1 MAKLPPMTPE
11 QRARRD
17 MAWEYRQMLRKMGYK
32 PGEADRLAL
41 AAFPDVTYD
50 QLNPGHG
57 KSTKST
63 LEKVVGGIGDVVKFA
78 APLATLIP
86 GVGPLA
92 AAGIGAAG
100 GLLGNLNDDDGFRG
114 ALGDILLG
122 GLAGGAGGF
131 ALEKVPALLQGA
143 GSLFAGGAGA
153 AADAA
158 GGGIN
163 LGNVLKSAGR
173 FLLDNPE
180 LILGGV
186 SAIAGARE
194 HGKAAEALQR
204 AIDFAMRDAEE
215 RRALRGAVLERL
227 MGPGPQRRDLSEVFA
242 SPNPYARPI
251 TLALPPA
258 GGSAAGG
265 GQDIRTAI
273 TSALGG
279 GSQQQPAMP
288 PLPPPPDPVAQLR
301 ALQSAVRQAEALS
314 LALV

>member
-17 MAWEYRQMLRKMGYK
+17 AAWEYRQQLRKMGYK
-32 PGEADRLAL
+32 PGEADRIAL
-41 AAFPDVTYD
+41 AMFPDVTYD

-57 KSTKST
+57 KKSG
-63 LEKVVGGIGDVVKFA
+63 LKKIVGGIGDVVKKA
-78 APLATLIP
+78 APLAALIP
-86 GVGPLA
+86 GVGPVA
-92 AAGIGAAG
+92 AAAIGAAG

-114 ALGDILLG
+114 ALGDVLLG
-122 GLAGGAGGF
+122 GLAGGAGGL

-163 LGNVLKSAGR
+163 VGNVLSRAGR

-186 SAIAGARE
+186 SAIAGARQ
-194 HGKAAEALQR
+194 HGKATEAMQR

-215 RRALRGAVLERL
+215 RRALRGAALERL
-227 MGPGPQRRDLSEVFA
+227 MGPGPARRDLSEVFA
-242 SPNPYARPI
+242 SPNPYARPL

-258 GGSAAGG
+258 GGSASGG

-279 GSQQQPAMP
+279 GSQQQQATPLMDPEALRRAM
-288 PLPPPPDPVAQLR
+288 R
-301 ALQSAVRQAEALS
+301 SAARQASALS
-314 LALV
+314 FAA